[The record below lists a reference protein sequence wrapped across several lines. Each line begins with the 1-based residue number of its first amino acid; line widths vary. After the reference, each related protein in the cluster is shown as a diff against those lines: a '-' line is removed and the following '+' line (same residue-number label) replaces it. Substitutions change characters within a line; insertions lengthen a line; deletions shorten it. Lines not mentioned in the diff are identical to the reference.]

1 MNSYFQKGVCR
12 SADVAT
18 STEIE
23 QMILIGEHSM
33 NHLYYIHIPH
43 LSWYEVSWLDIFL
56 SMKNI
61 VATSSTTYVT
71 TDQHLL
77 QIALAK
83 CSLCHRFCA
92 PTDIKFDG
100 RHSDCSGLKSCAIDL
115 GLSSVLAYNDPARRS

>member
-12 SADVAT
+12 STDVAT

-23 QMILIGEHSM
+23 QMIVIGEYNM
-33 NHLYYIHIPH
+33 NHLFYIHIPR
-43 LSWYEVSWLDIFL
+43 LSWYEVSCLDIFL
-56 SMKNI
+56 SVKST
-61 VATSSTTYVT
+61 VATSSTTQVT

-83 CSLCHRFCA
+83 CSLCHCFCA
-92 PTDIKFDG
+92 PTDIKFDV

-115 GLSSVLAYNDPARRS
+115 GLFGVLVYNDPARRS